1 MLNVTCDT
9 IFEKYY
15 EVLLLFSSQLRLFT
29 VEFVGNENSQMS
41 FHIFSNLFLCRLI
54 FCN

>member
-1 MLNVTCDT
+1 MLNMACDT

-15 EVLLLFSSQLRLFT
+15 EVLLLFSNQLSLLI

-41 FHIFSNLFLCRLI
+41 FHVIPNLFLCRLI